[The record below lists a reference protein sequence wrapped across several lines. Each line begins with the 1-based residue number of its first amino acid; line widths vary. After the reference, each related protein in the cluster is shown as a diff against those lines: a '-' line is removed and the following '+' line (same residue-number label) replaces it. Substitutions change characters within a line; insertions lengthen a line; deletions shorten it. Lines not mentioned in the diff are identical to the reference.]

1 MSQHIRTAGALALGA
16 LVVAVAALAVRP
28 SPAVGAPT
36 VGEQPVLHTITVSG
50 TGAVTLVPDVARVNL
65 GVTVTK
71 PTVKAARDAAGTA
84 MNAIIASL
92 KAMGIDEKDIKTSG
106 ISLSPQ
112 YANGSSTKIVGY
124 QMSEELQV
132 TVRDLDKAGDVVDT
146 ATANGATNVNG
157 LWFEVSDPAKAL
169 DQARADAI
177 AQARTSAQA
186 MASAAG
192 VTLGT
197 VVSMTD
203 GSAPNPG
210 PYYPMAGAVRLDA
223 ATPVQPGTQDVQ
235 ATVTVIFEID

>member
-28 SPAVGAPT
+28 SPAAGAPT
-36 VGEQPVLHTITVSG
+36 IGDQPVLHTITVSG
-50 TGAVTLVPDVARVNL
+50 TSAVTLVPDVARVSV

-71 PTVKAARDAAGTA
+71 PTVKAARNAAGTT

-92 KAMGIDEKDIKTSG
+92 KALGIDEKDIKTSG
-106 ISLSPQ
+106 IDLSPQ

-124 QMSEELQV
+124 RMSEQLQV

-146 ATANGATNVNG
+146 ATANGATDVNG
-157 LWFEVSDPAKAL
+157 LWFEVSDPAKAM

-177 AQARTSAQA
+177 AQARTSAAA

-192 VTLGT
+192 VTLGP
-197 VVSMTD
+197 VVSVTD
-203 GSAPNPG
+203 GSASNLQ
-210 PYYPMAGAVRLDA
+210 PYFGARGSALGDM

-235 ATVTVIFEID
+235 ANVTVIFQID